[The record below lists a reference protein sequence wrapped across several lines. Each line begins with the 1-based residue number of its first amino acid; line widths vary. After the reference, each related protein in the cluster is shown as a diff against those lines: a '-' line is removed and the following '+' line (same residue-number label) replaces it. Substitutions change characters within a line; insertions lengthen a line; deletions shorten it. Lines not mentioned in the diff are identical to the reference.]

1 MVSADR
7 VGHSAGYWSV
17 YRAGGAAAI
26 CGKISGSDFPKS
38 DAPAARI
45 GSGRYPVCFPLEG
58 IDDLVR
64 LKQLCCWLD

>member
-45 GSGRYPVCFPLEG
+45 GSGTQFVSLEG